1 MGNSFSN
8 MKKKIVI
15 LGSTGSI
22 GSTTVQIIKN
32 NLKDFNAIAISTNK
46 NVKKIYKQAK
56 EIKVKNVI
64 ISDLK
69 SYLSYKDKFK
79 KKKLKFLIII
89 LNLKNI

>member
-46 NVKKIYKQAK
+46 K
-56 EIKVKNVI
+56 
-64 ISDLK
+64 
-69 SYLSYKDKFK
+69 
-79 KKKLKFLIII
+79 
-89 LNLKNI
+89 